1 MGEEIMLDLLSRK
14 AAVIEDLDKNIIYI
28 LGRGGAM
35 RRIENYQT
43 TYTNIDSVQIS
54 EVLPLMKLVMEEL
67 KQSKPQNFNQ
77 EDVSHL
83 EEGLRMVDMLSRM
96 QK

>member
-1 MGEEIMLDLLSRK
+1 MLDLLSKK

-28 LGRGGAM
+28 LGQGGAM

-43 TYTNIDSVQIS
+43 TYTNIDSVQMS

-67 KQSKPQNFNQ
+67 KQSKSQNFNQ
-77 EDVSHL
+77 EDISQL
-83 EEGLRMVDMLSRM
+83 EEGLHIVEIISRM